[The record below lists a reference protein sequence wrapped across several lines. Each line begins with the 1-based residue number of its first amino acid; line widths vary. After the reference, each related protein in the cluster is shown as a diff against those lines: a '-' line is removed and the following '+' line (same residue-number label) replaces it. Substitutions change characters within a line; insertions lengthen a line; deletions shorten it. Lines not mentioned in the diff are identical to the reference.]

1 MGILLS
7 SSWFLLDICPSSSPW
22 ISALLRFCFH
32 LIPQVWS
39 LFTKESSSG
48 WSCAVLHGLSL
59 RWKPVRWSNWSPRL
73 WERWNN
79 NCMTVLVTGS
89 TFPVAPQCWQSW
101 CHKNHCH
108 QFMIHD
114 WISFLQ
120 RHEFVVLSDVL
131 EVCSEDLKM
140 SALPADHRKYFGEM
154 MEEVQSKQSYSSC
167 QLWVVWPNS
176 PKSSLLW
183 LAPLAPRRSVR
194 SPGRTEIF
202 TAWKKICGKH
212 PMTSMGW
219 GWLRWH
225 DATHPRWRSTLL
237 GVSPAKECSVT
248 FLPTCDVLKTWDP
261 PSLGSLVFGID
272 VVILCDTSPYAD
284 LFSIMGGGSQA
295 PPDCR
300 DSKTPVIIL
309 CGSLVTR
316 TFCVSKTD
324 SFLLSMSRK
333 VQKGQH
339 EQFLCEM
346 WAILQRKLR
355 LRSC

>member
-7 SSWFLLDICPSSSPW
+7 SSWFLLDICPPSSPW

-39 LFTKESSSG
+39 LVTKESSSG

-154 MEEVQSKQSYSSC
+154 MEEVPNTYSSC
-167 QLWVVWPNS
+167 QLWDFFFKIPPFVVGHLAGAWGHPAG
-176 PKSSLLW
+176 PRFSLLEKKSVENIPW
-183 LAPLAPRRSVR
+183 HPWGEDDCDDMMQHIPDGGVLCLVSLLQKNALWHFFQPVMCLRLKTHHPWALLCLVLMLWYYVMLAPMQIYFQSWVEAAKPLRTVEIPKLQSSYYVEALSQ
-194 SPGRTEIF
+194 GRF
-202 TAWKKICGKH
+202 A
-212 PMTSMGW
+212 SAR
-219 GWLRWH
+219 L
-225 DATHPRWRSTLL
+225 TL
-237 GVSPAKECSVT
+237 
-248 FLPTCDVLKTWDP
+248 
-261 PSLGSLVFGID
+261 
-272 VVILCDTSPYAD
+272 
-284 LFSIMGGGSQA
+284 
-295 PPDCR
+295 
-300 DSKTPVIIL
+300 
-309 CGSLVTR
+309 
-316 TFCVSKTD
+316 
-324 SFLLSMSRK
+324 
-333 VQKGQH
+333 
-339 EQFLCEM
+339 
-346 WAILQRKLR
+346 
-355 LRSC
+355 SC